1 MSRRTLHYWQG
12 TRALPYR
19 GLTLSAGRGAYTP
32 PLATHRTPGRAHGPC
47 PTKRPV
53 GRDLCVPPPI
63 TAAFPATCHCEPVT
77 DVTGVAIRI
86 PLRCASGGSLPF
98 GGERKGGK
106 NAAKTH
112 GFGILSAAEVPSVPV
127 PSCPANWFLQILC
140 LAFASSLRLIP
151 RRAPRLCWFGG
162 TGKTS
167 ALTVRWGPLALP
179 CKPFRRGDP
188 CGRPSH
194 NHRTSCKKP
203 VIAKPVRKLAAAI
216 RIPKK
221 AKF

>member
-1 MSRRTLHYWQG
+1 MPPS
-12 TRALPYR
+12 
-19 GLTLSAGRGAYTP
+19 SA
-32 PLATHRTPGRAHGPC
+32 PL
-47 PTKRPV
+47 V
-53 GRDLCVPPPI
+53 M
-63 TAAFPATCHCEPVT
+63 CHCE
-77 DVTGVAIRI
+77 GA
-86 PLRCASGGSLPF
+86 LRPWQSALPDNGLASGGSLSF
-98 GGERKGGK
+98 CGERKGGK

-216 RIPKK
+216 RFLKMKK
-221 AKF
+221 VEKFKR

>member
-1 MSRRTLHYWQG
+1 MCRRTPHSLQSVIA
-12 TRALPYR
+12 RAR
-19 GLTLSAGRGAYTP
+19 
-32 PLATHRTPGRAHGPC
+32 RACGY
-47 PTKRPV
+47 
-53 GRDLCVPPPI
+53 
-63 TAAFPATCHCEPVT
+63 
-77 DVTGVAIRI
+77 
-86 PLRCASGGSLPF
+86 ASGGSPSF
-98 GGERKGGK
+98 CSERKGGK
-106 NAAKTH
+106 SAVKTNGFEILFAA
-112 GFGILSAAEVPSVPV
+112 GVPSV
-127 PSCPANWFLQILC
+127 SFFFRHANENCQISC
-140 LAFASSLRLIP
+140 LAFAASLRLIP